1 MKNQVVGRVS
11 LRSVPR
17 LGGSLLLASTVAI
30 AVGCSG
36 ENNPTSPS
44 IGPGVS
50 LSTENSASVTA
61 FPGGGSSSTLAA
73 AKTMVCHRTDG
84 TNEFVATSVA
94 DSALPTHMAHGD
106 LSFSPVSLDTATFSS
121 SANTAEARLA
131 FDGLLTTSWSAKS
144 HPVQS
149 IEIDFGSPQAF
160 WKIAALVDQ
169 YPSGATSH
177 HVMLD
182 GNAPAFSWTGVTSDG
197 DQLTHKFDTI
207 QTAQRVRITTTQSPS
222 WVAWREIQFPTC
234 G

>member
-36 ENNPTSPS
+36 ENNPTSPTV
-44 IGPGVS
+44 GPGVS
-50 LSTENSASVTA
+50 LVLKTPQVSQSFLAAEAVRLSRRRKRWCATGPKEPT
-61 FPGGGSSSTLAA
+61 SSS
-73 AKTMVCHRTDG
+73 RR
-84 TNEFVATSVA
+84 SVA
-94 DSALPTHMAHGD
+94 DSALQTHMAHGD
-106 LSFSPVSLDTATFSS
+106 LNFSPISLDRATFSS
-121 SANTAEARLA
+121 SLNAAEALLA
-131 FDGLLTTSWSAKS
+131 FDGNLTTSWSAKS
-144 HPVQS
+144 HPVQY
-149 IEIDFGSPQAF
+149 IEIDFGSPQSF

-182 GNAPAFSWTGVTSDG
+182 GNAPAFSWTGVTSYG
-197 DQLTHKFDTI
+197 DQLTHKFDTV

>member
-50 LSTENSASVTA
+50 LSGENSASVTA
-61 FPGGGSSSTLAA
+61 FPGGESSSTLAA

-94 DSALPTHMAHGD
+94 DSALETHMAHGD

-121 SANTAEARLA
+121 SLNVAEARLA

-182 GNAPAFSWTGVTSDG
+182 GNAPAFSWTGVTNYG

-234 G
+234 A